1 MLIIVID
8 LLAYYASLLLAYG
21 ARKYILPHVLPTPPF
36 TFTLAYHLA
45 LWWIPAVLLA
55 FMVYERLYTKRFP
68 FWLETARILKALTAG
83 TLVVLSLVTLG
94 KMSAKISRLVLISLW
109 FLSLFLFPLFHY
121 WGKRLL
127 AVWSLGQEK
136 ILILGAG
143 NAGKAFAQGLERE
156 RTMGYRMVGF
166 LDDDPHKIGKEVNT
180 GERGYPVLGPLK
192 DLKDQME
199 RHGVQTIAI
208 AMPSL
213 GAQGLRDLVKRVYLV
228 THQVLLVPEL
238 KGITLLNAE
247 LITLF
252 MEQLFVLRIRNNLKS
267 PLNRFVKRTFDLVV
281 GILLLMVLSPFT
293 ALLALVISIESPGG
307 PFFIQKRWG
316 RKGVLFNCMKFRSM
330 YVDGDDKLQGYL
342 DSHDEAKREWEEF
355 KKLRDYDPRVTKV
368 GRFLRKTSLDE
379 LPQFLHVI
387 TGKMSLVGPRP
398 YLPREREDMGE
409 YFATI
414 MVSKPGITG
423 LWQVSGRNIL
433 PFKDRLLLDTWYVQ
447 NWSLWL
453 DIVIL
458 FKTVQVLIRREGAY

>member
-36 TFTLAYHLA
+36 TFTLTYHLA

-55 FMVYERLYTKRFP
+55 FMVYERLYTKRSP
-68 FWLETARILKALTAG
+68 SWLETARILKALTAG

-156 RTMGYRMVGF
+156 RTMGYRIVGF

-199 RHGVQTIAI
+199 RHGVQTVAI

-213 GAQGLRDLVKRVYLV
+213 GADGLRDLVKRVYLV

-238 KGITLLNAE
+238 KGVTLLNAE

-281 GILLLMVLSPFT
+281 GILLLLVLSPFM
-293 ALLALVISIESPGG
+293 AFLALVISIESPGW

-330 YVDGDDKLQGYL
+330 YVDGDEKLQGYL
-342 DSHDEAKREWEEF
+342 DSHGEAKREWEAF

-379 LPQFLHVI
+379 LPQLFHVI

-433 PFKDRLLLDTWYVQ
+433 LFRDRLLLD
-447 NWSLWL
+447 
-453 DIVIL
+453 I
-458 FKTVQVLIRREGAY
+458 

>member
-1 MLIIVID
+1 MSIIVVDI
-8 LLAYYASLLLAYG
+8 LAYYASLLLAYG
-21 ARKYILPHVLPTPPF
+21 ARRYIMPHVFPTPLF
-36 TFTLAYHLA
+36 IFTLTYHLA
-45 LWWIPAVLLA
+45 LWWIPTVFLA
-55 FMVYERLYTKRFP
+55 FMIYERLYTKRFP

-109 FLSLFLFPLFHY
+109 FFSMFFFPLFRY
-121 WGKRLL
+121 WGRRLM
-127 AVWSLGQEK
+127 AIWGLGQER
-136 ILILGAG
+136 ILVLGAG

-156 RTMGYRMVGF
+156 RTMGYRIVGF
-166 LDDDPHKIGKEVNT
+166 LDDDPQKIGKELNT
-180 GERGYPVLGPLK
+180 GERDYPILGSLK
-192 DLKDQME
+192 DLKGQME
-199 RHGVQTIAI
+199 EHRVQTVAI

-238 KGITLLNAE
+238 RGITLLNAE

-267 PLNRFVKRTFDLVV
+267 LLNRFVKRAFDLLV
-281 GILLLMVLSPFT
+281 GVLLLVVLFPFM
-293 ALLALVISIESPGG
+293 AFLALVISIESPGG
-307 PFFIQKRWG
+307 AFFIQKRWG
-316 RKGVLFNCMKFRSM
+316 REGILFNCMKFRSM
-330 YVDGDDKLQGYL
+330 YVDADEKLQGYL
-342 DSHDEAKREWEEF
+342 DSHDEARREWEEF
-355 KKLRDYDPRVTKV
+355 KKLRDNDPRVTKV
-368 GRFLRKTSLDE
+368 GRFLRRTSLDE
-379 LPQFLHVI
+379 LPQLFHVV

-409 YFATI
+409 YFTTI

-423 LWQVSGRNIL
+423 LWQVSGRSML

-458 FKTVQVLIRREGAY
+458 FKTMKVLIRREGAY